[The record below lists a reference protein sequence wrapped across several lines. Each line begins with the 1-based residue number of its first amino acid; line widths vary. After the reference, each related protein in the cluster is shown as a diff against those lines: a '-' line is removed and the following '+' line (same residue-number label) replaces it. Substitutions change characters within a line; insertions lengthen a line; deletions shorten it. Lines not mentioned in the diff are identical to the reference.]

1 MKDIFFKPKR
11 TWGSYMNERRLYHK
25 IQSSSE
31 EQTHQLFNDIYVTYG
46 KLVFFVISRYVHQ
59 VQDIEDLTNDVFLS
73 FFNQIQQI
81 NLNGNIKSY
90 LTTSAKNTALNF
102 IKKQNYQAEISE
114 SIFLVSNI
122 SRNASYYLLLKE
134 MEECLAKEEIEIILK
149 YAVEGMKFKFIA
161 EELKKPI
168 NSVITTYH
176 RAIKK
181 FKKYKGER

>member
-1 MKDIFFKPKR
+1 
-11 TWGSYMNERRLYHK
+11 MNERRLYHK

-73 FFNQIQQI
+73 FFNQIQKI

-168 NSVITTYH
+168 NSFITTYH